1 MLLQTPY
8 RRVCISQHLPVPLPA
23 AQSDVSPNLHG
34 THRPRTLLADDS
46 RVARTHNPAV
56 EQAGMTRGARGGT
69 TGIAL
74 ARARASPWPLAARA
88 AFFLARIH
96 RSGGRR
102 CEDCGRATPPRAYD
116 RAPGGARAECRR
128 ETSARLRTP
137 AHACARGRATAAPP
151 SSGADEA
158 CSRVAAPSTD
168 GRDTCSDAAPPPPRR
183 SGTDISED
191 DLRKSVAARR
201 RRTARS
207 CSRREIEASS
217 ISASGVSQKA

>member
-56 EQAGMTRGARGGT
+56 EQAVMTRGARGGT

-128 ETSARLRTP
+128 ETSARLRTRERSDSGARCP
-137 AHACARGRATAAPP
+137 HRPRRAPTKRARGSPLRRPTAETLAP
-151 SSGADEA
+151 
-158 CSRVAAPSTD
+158 T
-168 GRDTCSDAAPPPPRR
+168 PPRPR
-183 SGTDISED
+183 PAGPAPIS
-191 DLRKSVAARR
+191 
-201 RRTARS
+201 RRTT
-207 CSRREIEASS
+207 
-217 ISASGVSQKA
+217 

>member
-1 MLLQTPY
+1 MHTP
-8 RRVCISQHLPVPLPA
+8 CA
-23 AQSDVSPNLHG
+23 AQSLRCYSRHRTAVSVSLVGRSPKHLPQLKAISPNLHG

-56 EQAGMTRGARGGT
+56 EQAVMTRGARGGT

-88 AFFLARIH
+88 AFSPARIH

-137 AHACARGRATAAPP
+137 VHAAERQRHHPRRAPTKRARGSPLRRPTAETLAP
-151 SSGADEA
+151 
-158 CSRVAAPSTD
+158 T
-168 GRDTCSDAAPPPPRR
+168 PPRPR
-183 SGTDISED
+183 PAGPAPIS
-191 DLRKSVAARR
+191 
-201 RRTARS
+201 RRTT
-207 CSRREIEASS
+207 
-217 ISASGVSQKA
+217 

>member
-74 ARARASPWPLAARA
+74 ARARASPGPWPRARPSFWPASTAAAAAAAKTAAARRLHEHTIERPEGLGLSA
-88 AFFLARIH
+88 VAR
-96 RSGGRR
+96 
-102 CEDCGRATPPRAYD
+102 PRHA
-116 RAPGGARAECRR
+116 C
-128 ETSARLRTP
+128 ARLRTP
-137 AHACARGRATAAPP
+137 AHAAERQRHHPRRAPTKRARGSPLRRPTAETLAP
-151 SSGADEA
+151 
-158 CSRVAAPSTD
+158 T
-168 GRDTCSDAAPPPPRR
+168 PPRPR
-183 SGTDISED
+183 PAGPAPIS
-191 DLRKSVAARR
+191 
-201 RRTARS
+201 RRTT
-207 CSRREIEASS
+207 
-217 ISASGVSQKA
+217 